1 MPKFPIYFAS
11 SGCTCSLGLASS
23 CQLEICA
30 NCLSSTDGD
39 AYEKNIR
46 PLLLLSRQTPPE
58 LRKSG
63 WLASAGSLDICKYL
77 LNSGSTL
84 PPLPCH
90 PAKAL
95 HPAARWLTDQDYGYG
110 SLLHCRGLNTT
121 PVVGIQE
128 FLPPPERTLEIHEPM
143 KTHVRMCYSTRQPA
157 ILKATHMHIYASRLC
172 QQNGLVKP
180 MFDSQQHGWIRLHS
194 KFATNDLLWLRLY
207 DRFHRRWEND
217 PERLIPA
224 GI

>member
-1 MPKFPIYFAS
+1 MRMK
-11 SGCTCSLGLASS
+11 
-23 CQLEICA
+23 
-30 NCLSSTDGD
+30 
-39 AYEKNIR
+39 KNIR

-77 LNSGSTL
+77 LNSSSTL

-128 FLPPPERTLEIHEPM
+128 FLPPPERTLEYMNQWKHMCACVIAQDNQQSWKLRTCIYTPPGCASRM
-143 KTHVRMCYSTRQPA
+143 DWWSLCWQPTARLNKIAQQVCNQWFTMAAPVRSISSSVGEWPWKAHTGRYIEYIAFSGNLKNDLWLCSYST
-157 ILKATHMHIYASRLC
+157 I
-172 QQNGLVKP
+172 
-180 MFDSQQHGWIRLHS
+180 
-194 KFATNDLLWLRLY
+194 
-207 DRFHRRWEND
+207 
-217 PERLIPA
+217 
-224 GI
+224 